1 MGRQLAKEASMA
13 VDLTNHP
20 GKNPEY
26 DRLMAE
32 RQMLMAYNRTSAVK
46 MPVPKQPN
54 KYVPHIG
61 AKQRP
66 KGK

>member
-1 MGRQLAKEASMA
+1 MA

-26 DRLMAE
+26 DRLMAK
-32 RQMLMAYNRTSAVK
+32 RRSAQAYNRVSPIP
-46 MPVPKQPN
+46 MSVPKQPN

-61 AKQRP
+61 AKQRA
-66 KGK
+66 KGAARG